1 MSHTTRLAGVALAL
15 TTSMTLAPAVGAQDG
30 GSIARRV
37 AAAPDGEVRLT
48 YATRSDV
55 CGDGRDGVS
64 IRRSMFFSD
73 RVESYGS
80 FSGMRCMDGP
90 ARITL
95 TVRDRKVTEVRTRVG
110 GSWPTGGTSGLT
122 DLGRVSAPEAA
133 AYFIALAPQLD
144 GTSRRHNPMLAAAV
158 ADSTNVAP
166 EMLRLART
174 TTLARETRRR
184 AVHWAGALGD
194 ASMVAPLTELARA
207 NGSDRGTSAD
217 DVGPGD
223 GFEGAA
229 VGALSMIPDD
239 AGVPALMTLARGGST
254 TVRKAA
260 VFWLGHRDDER
271 GRALVRTV
279 AGDERET
286 EAVRSAAIFALG
298 QGESAT
304 SADQKFLESLFD
316 RLSSEKLKERV
327 LFAVSQRESSDG
339 TRWLLD
345 KARDERQPMEVR
357 RKAIFWAGQGH
368 ASVADISSL
377 YASARDERLKEHVIF
392 VLSQRREDA
401 ATTKLIS
408 IAKEDPDREMRK
420 KALFWLAQKDD
431 PRVTKLITDMVV
443 R

>member
-1 MSHTTRLAGVALAL
+1 MTYTRLAGVALAL
-15 TTSMTLAPAVGAQDG
+15 TTSMTVAPALGAQAG
-30 GSIARRV
+30 TSIARRV

-48 YATRSDV
+48 YATRPDV

-64 IRRSMFFSD
+64 IRRSMFFSE

-80 FSGMRCMDGP
+80 VSGMRCVDGP
-90 ARITL
+90 ARVTL
-95 TVRDRKVTEVRTRVG
+95 TVRDRKVAGVRTRVG
-110 GSWPTGGTSGLT
+110 GSWAGGASDVT

-133 AYFIALAPQLD
+133 AYFIALVPQLE
-144 GTSRRHNPMLAAAV
+144 GSSRHDPMLAAAV
-158 ADSTNVAP
+158 ADSANVAP

-174 TTLARETRRR
+174 TTLSRETRRR

-207 NGSDRGTSAD
+207 NGSDRNTSAD
-217 DVGPGD
+217 DVGPGN
-223 GFEGAA
+223 GLEGAA

-239 AGVPALMTLARGGST
+239 AGIPALMTLARDGST

-260 VFWLGHRDDER
+260 VFWLGQRDDER

-286 EAVRSAAIFALG
+286 DAVRGAAIFALG

-304 SADQKFLESLFD
+304 PADQKFLELLFD

-327 LFAVSQRESSDG
+327 LFSVSQRESSDG

-368 ASVADISSL
+368 ASVTDISSV
-377 YASARDERLKEHVIF
+377 YASARDERLKEHVVF
-392 VLSQRREDA
+392 VLSQRREDE

>member
-1 MSHTTRLAGVALAL
+1 MSYTRLAGAALAL
-15 TTSMTLAPAVGAQDG
+15 TTSMTLAPALGAQATG
-30 GSIARRV
+30 ASIARRV

-48 YATRSDV
+48 YATRPDV

-80 FSGMRCMDGP
+80 ISGMRCVDGP
-90 ARITL
+90 ARVVL
-95 TVRDRKVTEVRTRVG
+95 TVRDRKVTGVRTRVG
-110 GSWPTGGTSGLT
+110 GDWASTASGVT

-133 AYFIALAPQLD
+133 AYFIALVPQLER
-144 GTSRRHNPMLAAAV
+144 SARPMLAAAV
-158 ADSTNVAP
+158 ADSANVAP

-174 TTLARETRRR
+174 TTLSRETRRR

-207 NGSDRGTSAD
+207 NGSDRDTSAD
-217 DVGPGD
+217 EPGPGD
-223 GFEGAA
+223 GLEGAA
-229 VGALSMIPDD
+229 VGALAMIPDD
-239 AGVPALMTLARGGST
+239 AGIPALMTLARNGSP

-260 VFWLGHRDDER
+260 VFWLGQRDDER

-304 SADQKFLESLFD
+304 SADQKFLEALFD

-327 LFAVSQRESSDG
+327 LFSVSQRESSDG

-345 KARDERQPMEVR
+345 RARDERQPMEVR

-368 ASVADISSL
+368 ATVADISSF
-377 YASARDERLKEHVIF
+377 YGSARDERLKEHVIF

-401 ATTKLIS
+401 ATTKLIA